1 MTYNVVLVSGIQQSD
16 SYISVLVFFFFPRF
30 FSLIS
35 YYKILGMVLHG
46 ILGSLDFILKAAESS
61 MILEE
66 NIMSKTMFRV
76 MDKQIKKHFHL
87 TV

>member
-1 MTYNVVLVSGIQQSD
+1 MTYNVVLVSSIQQGD
-16 SYISVLVFFFFPRF
+16 SYRSVFFPRF
-30 FSLIS
+30 FSLIK
-35 YYKILGMVLHG
+35 YYKILCMVLHG
-46 ILGSLDFILKAAESS
+46 TLSSLDFILKATESS

-66 NIMSKTMFRV
+66 NIMSKAKFRV

>member
-1 MTYNVVLVSGIQQSD
+1 
-16 SYISVLVFFFFPRF
+16 
-30 FSLIS
+30 
-35 YYKILGMVLHG
+35 MVLHG

-76 MDKQIKKHFHL
+76 MDKQIKKPFHL

>member
-1 MTYNVVLVSGIQQSD
+1 
-16 SYISVLVFFFFPRF
+16 
-30 FSLIS
+30 
-35 YYKILGMVLHG
+35 MVLHG